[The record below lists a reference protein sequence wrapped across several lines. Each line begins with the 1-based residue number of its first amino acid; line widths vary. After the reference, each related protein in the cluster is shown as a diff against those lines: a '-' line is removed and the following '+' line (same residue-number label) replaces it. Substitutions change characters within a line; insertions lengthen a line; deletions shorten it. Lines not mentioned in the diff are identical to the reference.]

1 MSLDIWLAWFA
12 ACWLIS
18 LTPGAGAIASMSSGL
33 RHGFW
38 PGYWN
43 VIGLQLALLLQIL
56 VVALGVGAILV
67 ASETAFGLIKWAG
80 VLYLLYL
87 AWKQWQ
93 AAPSDL
99 QPLADDAGAVSIAR
113 LIGKGFVVN
122 SSNPKAIVFMLAIL
136 PQFLDASQPL
146 LPQYSLM
153 ALTMVSVDM
162 IVMAGYTGLAVRVLR
177 YLKTPRQQRYLNR
190 SFAAMFAGMASALS
204 LVNRSQ

>member
-1 MSLDIWLAWFA
+1 MSLDMWLAWLA

-33 RHGFW
+33 KHGFW

-43 VIGLQLALLLQIL
+43 VVGLQLALLLQIL
-56 VVALGVGAILV
+56 VVALGVGAVLV

-99 QPLADDAGAVSIAR
+99 QPAAADAAPVSIAR
-113 LIGKGFVVN
+113 LIGNGFVVN

-136 PQFLDASQPL
+136 PQFLDTTQPL
-146 LPQYSLM
+146 VPQYSLM
-153 ALTMVSVDM
+153 ALTMVATDM
-162 IVMAGYTGLAVRVLR
+162 IVMAGYTGLAARVLK
-177 YLKTPRQQRYLNR
+177 YLRTPRQQRYLNR
-190 SFAAMFAGMASALS
+190 SFAAMFAGMASMLS
-204 LVNRSQ
+204 LVNRTH